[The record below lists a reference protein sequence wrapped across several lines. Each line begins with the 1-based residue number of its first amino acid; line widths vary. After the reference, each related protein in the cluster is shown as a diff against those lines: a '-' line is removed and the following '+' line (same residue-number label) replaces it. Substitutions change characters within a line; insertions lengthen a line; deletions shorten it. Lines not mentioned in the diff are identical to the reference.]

1 MEREKVRKKGEE
13 SGVESEKKAFG
24 HQRSV
29 KASSLADAGEWLWGR
44 ERRS

>member
-13 SGVESEKKAFG
+13 SGVESDKAFG

-29 KASSLADAGEWLWGR
+29 KANSLADAGEWLWGR